1 MTPEGSLDS
10 TVDTTTVESPVL
22 EVQDIVKTY
31 GGVHALKEV
40 SLALAPGEVHC
51 LVGENGSGKSTL
63 IKIISGVE
71 NADSGTITIDGE
83 VQSHLTPTGAILKG
97 IQVIYQDFS
106 LFPNLSAAENIAM
119 LSELAERR
127 KISSRKRIR
136 AAAER
141 VVKDLGLRL
150 DLDADVADLSVADR
164 QLIAI
169 CRALVNDAKV
179 LIMDEPTTAL
189 THSEVERLFRIVRR
203 LQDHGVAVM
212 FVSHKLDEVLQ
223 ISQRVTV
230 LRNGELVESGPA
242 ENYTTRAI
250 AKAMTGR
257 EVRDERLV
265 SEVPDD
271 AEVLLSV
278 RDLNRAG
285 GFQDVSFDL
294 HKGEILGITGLLGS
308 GRSEIA
314 EAIFGIHPAD
324 SGTIT
329 VQGKQVSITSIQD
342 AVDAGIGY
350 VPEDRLTQGLFL
362 ENSIAENI
370 TAASLD
376 SYRNRF
382 RLLDRKRIRES
393 IAHLFKRL
401 RIAAPNVNAK
411 VRSLSGGNAQR
422 VVLAKWLDRKPAIL
436 VLNGPTVGV
445 DIGSK
450 EEITD
455 ILREQAE
462 AGVGII
468 IISDDIPELVTTC
481 HRVLIVFEGKVVAEL
496 SGDEVEAGTIQQ
508 RMAA

>member
-1 MTPEGSLDS
+1 MTTP
-10 TVDTTTVESPVL
+10 VAPVL
-22 EVQDIVKTY
+22 EVRDVVKTY
-31 GGVHALKEV
+31 GGVHALKNV
-40 SLALAPGEVHC
+40 SLSLVPGEVHC
-51 LVGENGSGKSTL
+51 LAGENGSGKSTL

-71 NADSGTITIDGE
+71 KPDSGSVAIDGKVHE
-83 VQSHLTPTGAILKG
+83 HLTPNDAIVSG

-127 KISSRKRIR
+127 TFSSRARIW

-141 VVKDLGLRL
+141 VVEELGLRL
-150 DLDADVADLSVADR
+150 DLGADLLDLSVADR

-189 THSEVERLFRIVRR
+189 THTEVDRLFGIVRR
-203 LQDHGVAVM
+203 LQQRGVAVM

-223 ISQRVTV
+223 ISQRLTV
-230 LRNGELVESGPA
+230 LRNGEVVESGSA
-242 ENYTTRAI
+242 SDYTPGVI
-250 AKAMTGR
+250 AVAMTGR
-257 EVRDERLV
+257 EVSDERLV
-265 SEVPDD
+265 SDLDPESPLLLEVDH
-271 AEVLLSV
+271 LT
-278 RDLNRAG
+278 RAG
-285 GFQDVSFDL
+285 GFSDVSFSL
-294 HKGEILGITGLLGS
+294 RAGEILGITGLLGS

-329 VQGKQVSITSIQD
+329 VAGKLRKIRSIRD

-362 ENSIAENI
+362 DVSIADNMI
-370 TAASLD
+370 AASLD
-376 SYRNRF
+376 SYRTRTA
-382 RLLDRKRIRES
+382 LLDRRRIRHS
-393 IAHLFKRL
+393 IADLFDRL
-401 RIAAPNVNAK
+401 RIQAPNVGAM

-422 VVLAKWLDRKPAIL
+422 VVLAKWLDLRPAVL

-450 EEITD
+450 EEIIT
-455 ILREQAE
+455 ILREQAA
-462 AGVGII
+462 AGMGVIV
-468 IISDDIPELVTTC
+468 ISDDIPELVTGC
-481 HRVLIVFEGKVVAEL
+481 HRILIVHDGRITSEL
-496 SGDEVEAGTIQQ
+496 AGDEIDANEIQR

>member
-1 MTPEGSLDS
+1 MSAPAQ
-10 TVDTTTVESPVL
+10 PVL
-22 EVQDIVKTY
+22 EVTDVVKTY
-31 GGVHALKEV
+31 GGVRALKKV
-40 SLALAPGEVHC
+40 SLQLVPGEVHC
-51 LVGENGSGKSTL
+51 LAGENGSGKSTL

-71 NADSGTITIDGE
+71 KQDSGTVAIDGT
-83 VQSHLTPTGAILKG
+83 VHPHLTPNEAIRNG

-119 LSELAERR
+119 LSELSEGR
-127 KISSRKRIR
+127 KLSSRSRIR
-136 AAAER
+136 EEAGR

-169 CRALVNDAKV
+169 CRALVVDAKV

-189 THSEVERLFRIVRR
+189 THTEVERLFRIVRR
-203 LQDHGVAVM
+203 LQERGVAVM

-230 LRNGELVESGPA
+230 LRNGEVVESGLA
-242 ENYTTRAI
+242 SDYTPRSI

-257 EVRDERLV
+257 EVSEERLTA
-265 SEVPDD
+265 EIADD
-271 AEVLLSV
+271 APVLLDVENLS
-278 RDLNRAG
+278 RAG
-285 GFQDVSFDL
+285 GFTDVSFRL
-294 HKGEILGITGLLGS
+294 RAGEILGITGLLGS

-329 VQGKQVSITSIQD
+329 VAGTKRTIRSIRD
-342 AVDAGIGY
+342 AVAAGIGY

-362 ENSIAENI
+362 DVSIADNMI
-370 TAASLD
+370 ASSLD
-376 SYRNRF
+376 SYRTRAG
-382 RLLDRKRIRES
+382 LLDRGRIRDA
-393 IAHLFKRL
+393 IADHFGRL
-401 RIAAPNVNAK
+401 RIMAPNVGAV

-422 VVLAKWLDRKPAIL
+422 VVLAKWLDRNPKVL
-436 VLNGPTVGV
+436 MLNGPTVGV

-450 EEITD
+450 EEIIT
-455 ILREQAE
+455 ILREQA
-462 AGVGII
+462 AHGTGIVV
-468 IISDDIPELVTTC
+468 ISDDIPELVTSC
-481 HRVLIVFEGKVVAEL
+481 HRILIVHEGRIVAEL
-496 SGDEVEAGTIQQ
+496 EGEEIEAHEIER